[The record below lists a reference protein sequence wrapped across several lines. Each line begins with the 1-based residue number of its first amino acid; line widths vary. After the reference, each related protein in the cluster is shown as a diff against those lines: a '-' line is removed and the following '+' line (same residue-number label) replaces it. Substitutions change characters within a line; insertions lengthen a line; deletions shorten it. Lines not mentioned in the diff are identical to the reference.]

1 LNELLT
7 ELNLGGAKQF
17 NELNRTHWAVKRVD
31 LLDEL
36 SSAHIALF

>member
-1 LNELLT
+1 MKDFKASAADLE
-7 ELNLGGAKQF
+7 KQF